1 MPGLLS
7 LNDWVTKQNL
17 WSKDSMDYIRL
28 SSDNMSEIM
37 LLQTRYKLEI
47 GEDKPTDENMRSF
60 FKAIK
65 QEQILF
71 FGCFDAEKLVA
82 CCSVSPTYSTFNYCR
97 GGVFEDFYIIP
108 EYRHKGIARHLVQYA
123 YQESGV
129 SSLIVGCANCDIKMY
144 NALGFRIPLGNML
157 AFEG

>member
-1 MPGLLS
+1 
-7 LNDWVTKQNL
+7 
-17 WSKDSMDYIRL
+17 MDYIRL
-28 SSDNMSEIM
+28 SIDNMSEIM

-97 GGVFEDFYIIP
+97 GGVFEDFYIS
-108 EYRHKGIARHLVQYA
+108 ATQDV
-123 YQESGV
+123 GV
-129 SSLIVGCANCDIKMY
+129 SNIGNT
-144 NALGFRIPLGNML
+144 LGAILAAARCQGKGGDLRSKYYLTLTPLPW
-157 AFEG
+157 